1 MPPHV
6 TFSELKGVS
15 LFTGRTILSGGGDE
29 LVDLARDNLG

>member
-1 MPPHV
+1 V
-6 TFSELKGVS
+6 TFSELKGVT